1 MQAKHEILIGSR
13 AELNPW
19 RSLCDLA
26 KIKAGQV
33 SGFFILQGGLAGNPI
48 PKYLDL

>member
-19 RSLCDLA
+19 RSLCDMA

-33 SGFFILQGGLAGNPI
+33 SGFFIWQGGLAGNPM
-48 PKYLDL
+48 PKYSEL